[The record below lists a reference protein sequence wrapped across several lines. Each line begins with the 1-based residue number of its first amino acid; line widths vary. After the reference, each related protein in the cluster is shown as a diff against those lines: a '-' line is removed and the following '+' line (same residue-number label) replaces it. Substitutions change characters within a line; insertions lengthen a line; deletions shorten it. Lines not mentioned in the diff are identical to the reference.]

1 MIPKGKSYY
10 KRKVNSWRDPMPKA
24 PDYLSPHCSHGDCR
38 ICRRDRY
45 AAQRYAT
52 AKLDAEAA
60 RSMFDPW
67 EMKMDRGQERL
78 GPSDPSFWLASRVV
92 VA

>member
-1 MIPKGKSYY
+1 MSLL
-10 KRKVNSWRDPMPKA
+10 KRKIHAWRDPLPK
-24 PDYLSPHCSHGDCR
+24 PQNWSSQHCAHGDCKV
-38 ICRRDRY
+38 CRRDRL